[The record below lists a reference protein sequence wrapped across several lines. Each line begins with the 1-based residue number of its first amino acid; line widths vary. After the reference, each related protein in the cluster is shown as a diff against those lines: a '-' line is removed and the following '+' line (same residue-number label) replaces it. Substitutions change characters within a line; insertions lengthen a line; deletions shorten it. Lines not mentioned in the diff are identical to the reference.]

1 LWVNINFLS
10 LLQHCLYIMT
20 RISFVLFTSILLLLS
35 GCKQVDKLL
44 TFNINRSQTITVPK
58 VAIIPGLS
66 ILGPPVTISAD
77 TKEEFRRQNTA
88 AELVKD
94 VSLRKIVINLES
106 PENED
111 FGFLKEVELFL
122 TADNLPEV
130 SMAYLRDIP
139 ADAGRSLEL
148 TSNNVKLDKYLKAPS
163 ISLRIRGAADEP
175 VQNDITV
182 KVDLTFKVTADP
194 L

>member
-1 LWVNINFLS
+1 
-10 LLQHCLYIMT
+10 MT
-20 RISFVLFTSILLLLS
+20 KITFVLFTSILLILS

-94 VSLRKIVINLES
+94 VTLHKIVMNLES
-106 PENED
+106 PANED

-122 TADNLPEV
+122 AADNLPEV
-130 SMAYLRDIP
+130 SMAHLRDIP

-175 VQNDITV
+175 VLNDITV